1 MSESGFFYFSFVLNF
16 FRCDNIAF
24 KIIFVLNFFRCDSI
38 AFKKIAAMQNP
49 IIIFIWIGKFI
60 QKYIIVELILI
71 ASTNMNTLGL
81 IWTFNT
87 VSISLESPNHWI
99 CKIWKNCHSAHFL
112 YLPPPYWS
120 FSKSA
125 GWDNFNEY
133 KTPILVP
140 KKTFFYTWKFF
151 SIYKNWNI
159 FKLGLTPLFKNSIKF
174 EILGC
179 FQISKKWIWSS
190 QCIYLSLE

>member
-1 MSESGFFYFSFVLNF
+1 MGFLSIFKKPINRKCVGIGIFYFSFVLNF
-16 FRCDNIAF
+16 FRCDSIAF

-60 QKYIIVELILI
+60 KKYIIVELILI

-81 IWTFNT
+81 IWTFKT

-133 KTPILVP
+133 KAPMLVP
-140 KKTFFYTWKFF
+140 KKKHFFTPGSF
-151 SIYKNWNI
+151 SQFIRIEI
-159 FKLGLTPLFKNSIKF
+159 FPNLDELPF
-174 EILGC
+174 
-179 FQISKKWIWSS
+179 SKIR
-190 QCIYLSLE
+190 